1 MAIPRVKTWVPG
13 EVLTANDL
21 NNEVNNLCNSAL
33 VEPFVATQ
41 PIDLNGQILILD
53 ASGDTL
59 LDGSTDN
66 VIDVTIA
73 GADDFRFS
81 ANTFT
86 ALSGS
91 SIAVAA
97 GNISMTAGD
106 LAFTSGRTLWAK
118 GADVAS
124 TASITMPTD
133 GNTFDIT
140 GTNTITSFSATQ
152 AGTMYYVRFTGA
164 GLNLT
169 YNATSMI
176 TPWARDYRTVP
187 NEILTFWSLGSGN
200 YIFWSVNGPKERV
213 GVTIVTGAATVPA
226 GYLDEDGSAVSRTT
240 YSGLFAEFGNG
251 TAYGIGDGST
261 TFNVPDSRGRV
272 DINVDGSANRIT
284 SASLNGANADT
295 LGGVGGEETHLLT
308 TAEMPAHTHTETTS
322 AAGGGSTTTI
332 NSSLNNNAP
341 SLLSASPTLS
351 TGGGAVH
358 SNTQPWIAKKKYVRF

>member
-21 NNEVNNLCNSAL
+21 ENEFNNIANSAL
-33 VEPFVATQ
+33 VEPFVASQ
-41 PIDLNGQILILD
+41 PIDLNGQVLILD

-91 SIAVAA
+91 SIAVQA
-97 GNISMTAGD
+97 GNLAMTAGD
-106 LAFTSGRTLWAK
+106 VAFTSGRVLWAK

-140 GTNTITSFSATQ
+140 GIATITSFSATQ
-152 AGTMYYVRFTGA
+152 AGTMYYARFTGA

-169 YNATSMI
+169 YNASSMI

-213 GVTIVTGAATVPA
+213 GVTIISGSLTAPA
-226 GYLDEDGSAVSRTT
+226 GYLDEDGAAVSRTT
-240 YSGLFAEFGNG
+240 YSGLFAELGNG
-251 TAYGIGDGST
+251 TAYGTGDGST
-261 TFNVPDSRGRV
+261 TFNTPDSRGRV

-284 SASLNGANADT
+284 AASTNGANADT

-308 TAEMPAHTHTETTS
+308 AAETPVLSIRMVTS
-322 AAGGGSTTTI
+322 VGGSTLALQANQVLANGNITTQQAVI
-332 NSSLNNNAP
+332 NTS
-341 SLLSASPTLS
+341 
-351 TGGGAVH
+351 GGAVH
-358 SNTQPWIAKKKYVRF
+358 SVTQPWIAKKKYIRF